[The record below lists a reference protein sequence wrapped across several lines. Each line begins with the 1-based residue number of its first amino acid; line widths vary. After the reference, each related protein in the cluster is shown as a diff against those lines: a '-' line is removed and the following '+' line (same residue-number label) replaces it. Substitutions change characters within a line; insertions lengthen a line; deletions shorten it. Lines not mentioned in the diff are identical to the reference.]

1 MWLLGHFAGK
11 PHGMK
16 GLRIAAEGESLFTIM
31 ESLSIHVATVPVA
44 TVLSMQ
50 PQSRVVYVLTY
61 HSQNVTGSRY
71 EQSDRI
77 AFGIDLDLFKE
88 LGFEVVSALR
98 LARALRHRA
107 FATLPQRCVVLTMD
121 DGPLVDFAESDI
133 PPHVGQESMLS
144 ALRRQHKTILG
155 FPIGKP
161 PAVATSFVIASP
173 SAREQLSAPVKMPW
187 FNDTWWL
194 AAQQSGYLDV
204 GTHSWNHVHPDVDEL
219 AGTPHLKAAF
229 HKLDTVE
236 EADRQILQASRSVRA
251 ITKHPAAGLFAYPY
265 GQTNEFLVREYLPR
279 QDAVI
284 AAFTTEPEPVHE
296 GTGIWEIPRY
306 ICGDHW
312 KSRDQLTAL
321 LMGLQ

>member
-1 MWLLGHFAGK
+1 VAFCQLAAG
-11 PHGMK
+11 
-16 GLRIAAEGESLFTIM
+16 RIAAERGE
-31 ESLSIHVATVPVA
+31 LSHYHGEAIHSRRDGACRDRPV
-44 TVLSMQ
+44 MP
-50 PQSRVVYVLTY
+50 PQSRVAYVLTY

-77 AFGIDLDLFKE
+77 AFGFDLDLLKE
-88 LGFEVVSALR
+88 LGFNVVSALQ
-98 LARALRHRA
+98 LARALRNRA

-173 SAREQLSAPVKMPW
+173 SARQQLSAPVKMPW

-194 AAQQSGYLDV
+194 AAQQSGYLDL

-219 AGTPHLKAAF
+219 AGMPHLKAAF
-229 HKLDTVE
+229 NQLDTVE
-236 EADRQILQASRSVRA
+236 EADRQILQASRTVRAHEAPRSRSVR
-251 ITKHPAAGLFAYPY
+251 L
-265 GQTNEFLVREYLPR
+265 
-279 QDAVI
+279 
-284 AAFTTEPEPVHE
+284 
-296 GTGIWEIPRY
+296 
-306 ICGDHW
+306 
-312 KSRDQLTAL
+312 AL
-321 LMGLQ
+321 WPNK